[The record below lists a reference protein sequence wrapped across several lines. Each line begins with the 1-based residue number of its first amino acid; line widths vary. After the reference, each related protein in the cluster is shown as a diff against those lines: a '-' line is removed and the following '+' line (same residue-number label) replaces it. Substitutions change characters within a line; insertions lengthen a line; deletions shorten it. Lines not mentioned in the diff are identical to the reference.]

1 MKNIVICFDGTWN
14 TSDAQFPTNVV
25 KAAKLVLPADSRGAD
40 QVVFYDEGVGTTRVP
55 FAQSINNAIAGAF
68 GVGLL
73 DNIERAYR
81 FLSFNY
87 SPGDNI
93 FIFGFSRGAFS
104 ARSFGGLLR
113 TCGILHKENIGR
125 VKEAIALYQSRDRE
139 QGADAAPCVKF
150 RNDYCF
156 ASYGAATLLDRVLPR
171 SPQPLGIQ
179 YIGLWDTVGALG
191 VPGFSHYFYRK
202 YQFHDLDLSSMV
214 KGARHALAID
224 ERRLTFAATPWT
236 NLAKLNEAAG
246 QPSDS
251 PAAPY
256 QQLWFPGDH
265 ASVGGGGDVNGLW
278 QAALV
283 WVVEGARAAGLAINQ
298 DDLEAYRRDIDYKV
312 SVNCMKKPMF
322 SLASI
327 SIRRWRKGPEEL
339 PYVSDIARERVK
351 EPAANLFER
360 RPYRPRTLRAIIRRF
375 RTELGIRLTAS
386 AFAAAAAC
394 PRPGAK
400 RLARLTTPPSR
411 ALPVARQAACLAGM
425 MPADCKRATGAT
437 TQGAYGHQ

>member
-1 MKNIVICFDGTWN
+1 
-14 TSDAQFPTNVV
+14 
-25 KAAKLVLPADSRGAD
+25 
-40 QVVFYDEGVGTTRVP
+40 VVFYDEGVGTTRVP

-68 GVGLL
+68 GIGLM

-87 SPGDNI
+87 SPGDRI

-113 TCGILHKENIGR
+113 TCGILHKEHIDK

-156 ASYGAATLLDRVLPR
+156 ASYAPDTLLTRAFSR
-171 SPQPLGIQ
+171 SPQPLSIH
-179 YIGLWDTVGALG
+179 YIGIWDTVGALG
-191 VPGFSHYFYRK
+191 VPGFMRFFHRN
-202 YQFHDLDLSSMV
+202 YQFHDLELSRMV
-214 KGARHALAID
+214 KAARHALAID

-236 NLAKLNEAAG
+236 NFDKLNEAAG
-246 QPSDS
+246 QPSPSAD
-251 PAAPY
+251 APY

-283 WVVEGARAAGLAINQ
+283 WVVEGAQRSGLSVNQ
-298 DDLEAYRRDIDYKV
+298 EDLELYRRDIDCKV

-327 SIRRWRKGPEEL
+327 SFLSSRKGPDEL
-339 PYVSDIARERVK
+339 PYVSDIARQRVK
-351 EPAANLFER
+351 QPAADLFEKR
-360 RPYRPRTLRAIIRRF
+360 LYRPRTLRSVIKRF
-375 RTELGIRLTAS
+375 RSELGIS
-386 AFAAAAAC
+386 
-394 PRPGAK
+394 
-400 RLARLTTPPSR
+400 
-411 ALPVARQAACLAGM
+411 
-425 MPADCKRATGAT
+425 
-437 TQGAYGHQ
+437 